1 MQHSRTKL
9 GRRLFLGA
17 LGLGVSAPL
26 ALRMSRRAV
35 ALPAARPC
43 RLFVMYIPH
52 GMPIEHFAPTG
63 SDGNLTL
70 NPSPNGILAPL
81 EPYKKYLTFL
91 SGIGMSGG
99 ASNHAAIRAVLTGS
113 PDGSGGDSIDALIA
127 RKLGVGSHAMGTIP
141 YSQGGGFFSDSFL
154 LRQGTWVRPE
164 VDPGKSAEALLG
176 GAVAMPGAMPAMPGA
191 MPAMPANDEAQFRKE
206 VLALTEKELE
216 GVQKV
221 LSGLTTEP
229 NKLQIHLDAVRA
241 MKDKAGALLVS
252 PNEFCTSG
260 RVLPAVA
267 AVRGKNPLDPAN
279 FGLLLDANLEIAA
292 SALGCGASRIITLQN
307 MYANAGINMGFAGG
321 PGVAKAHHDPVSHSW
336 DADGRA
342 EFAACQRWFYQRLT
356 TKLIKVLAETADPAD
371 TSAPDRNLLDNTVIL
386 VCSEVSDGANHNSDA
401 SEIYVGG
408 KPLNTSLPMVLIG
421 GGGGY
426 LKTGGR
432 IVNVKRQ
439 HADVLATVADAM
451 GAPLSNIGGQAVTPI
466 AEVKA

>member
-35 ALPAARPC
+35 ALPTARPC

-99 ASNHAAIRAVLTGS
+99 ASNHAAIRATLTGS
-113 PDGSGGDSIDALIA
+113 PDGSGGDSIDALIGS
-127 RKLGVGSHAMGTIP
+127 KLGVGTHAMGTIP

-164 VDPGKSAEALLG
+164 VDPAKSADALFG
-176 GAVAMPGAMPAMPGA
+176 GAVVMPGP

-206 VLALTEKELE
+206 ILALTEKELQ
-216 GVQKV
+216 GIQNV
-221 LSGLTTEP
+221 LSGLTTEQ

-241 MKDKAGALLVS
+241 LKAKAGAGPGSGAVHCS
-252 PNEFCTSG
+252 ARPN
-260 RVLPAVA
+260 LPAVA
-267 AVRGKNPLDPAN
+267 AVRGQNPLDPAN
-279 FGLLLDANLEIAA
+279 FGLLLDANLEVAA
-292 SALGCGASRIITLQN
+292 NALACGASTIITLQN
-307 MYANAGINMGFAGG
+307 MYANAGVNMGFAGG
-321 PGVAKAHHDPVSHSW
+321 PGVPKAHHDPVSHSW

-342 EFAACQRWFYQRLT
+342 EFAACQRWFYERLT
-356 TKLIKVLAETADPAD
+356 TKLIKVLADTPDPVD
-371 TSAPDRNLLDNTVIL
+371 TSAPDRNVLDNTLIL

-408 KPLNTSLPMVLIG
+408 KPINTSLPMVLIG

-432 IVNVKRQ
+432 IVNVNRQ

-451 GAPLSNIGGQAVTPI
+451 GARLSSIGGQAVSPI

>member
-1 MQHSRTKL
+1 
-9 GRRLFLGA
+9 
-17 LGLGVSAPL
+17 VSAPL
-26 ALRMSRRAV
+26 AFRISRRAV
-35 ALPAARPC
+35 AQPTARPC

-52 GMPIEHFAPTG
+52 GMPIEHFAPVG

-70 NPSPNGILAPL
+70 NPSPSGILAPL
-81 EPYKKYLTFL
+81 EPYKQYVTYL

-99 ASNHAAIRAVLTGS
+99 ASNHAAIRATLTGS

-127 RKLGVGSHAMGTIP
+127 NKLGVSSHAMGTIP

-164 VDPGKSAEALLG
+164 ADPGKSADALFG
-176 GAVAMPGAMPAMPGA
+176 SGTVVTPGPMPT
-191 MPAMPANDEAQFRKE
+191 MPANDEGQFRKE

-221 LSGLTTEP
+221 LSGLTTEQ

-241 MKDKAGALLVS
+241 LKAKAGAAPV
-252 PNEFCTSG
+252 SG
-260 RVLPAVA
+260 REICLTGRILPAVA

-279 FGLLLDANLEIAA
+279 FGLLLDANLEVAA
-292 SALGCGASRIITLQN
+292 NALVCGASSIITLQN

-321 PGVAKAHHDPVSHSW
+321 PGVPKAHHDPVSHSW

-356 TKLIKVLAETADPAD
+356 TKLIKVLAETSDPGD
-371 TSAPDRNLLDNTVIL
+371 TSAPDRNVLDNTVIL

-401 SEIYVGG
+401 SEIWVGG
-408 KPLNTSLPMVLIG
+408 KPINTSLPFVLIG

-432 IVNVKRQ
+432 IVAVKRQ
-439 HADVLATVADAM
+439 HADVLATIAHAM
-451 GAPLSNIGGQAVTPI
+451 GAPLSSIGGQAVTPI

>member
-26 ALRMSRRAV
+26 AFRMSRRAV
-35 ALPAARPC
+35 AQPTARPC

-70 NPSPNGILAPL
+70 NTSPTGILAPL

-99 ASNHAAIRAVLTGS
+99 ASNHAAIRAVFTGS

-127 RKLGVGSHAMGTIP
+127 SKLGVGNHAMGTIP

-164 VDPGKSAEALLG
+164 VDPSKSADALFG
-176 GAVAMPGAMPAMPGA
+176 GAVPMPGAMPTVPSV
-191 MPAMPANDEAQFRKE
+191 PTNDEAQFRKE
-206 VLALTEKELE
+206 ILALTEKELE
-216 GVQKV
+216 GVQSV
-221 LSGLTTEP
+221 LAGLTTEQ
-229 NKLQIHLDAVRA
+229 NKLQIHLDAVRGLKA
-241 MKDKAGALLVS
+241 KAGAGPVS
-252 PNEFCTSG
+252 PGELCSG
-260 RVLPAVA
+260 VRVLPAVA

-279 FGLLLDANLEIAA
+279 LGLLLDANLEVAA
-292 SALGCGASRIITLQN
+292 SALACGATTIVALQN

-336 DADGRA
+336 DASGRA
-342 EFAACQRWFYQRLT
+342 EFAACQRWFYERLT
-356 TKLIKVLAETADPAD
+356 NKLIKVLAETADPSD

-432 IVNVKRQ
+432 IVSVKRQ
-439 HADVLATVADAM
+439 HADVLATVADMM
-451 GAPLSNIGGQAVTPI
+451 GVRLSNIGGQAVTPI